1 MKSQIEKKSRE
12 IKSLFETSTVSITIA
27 QGSIYFSIWDN
38 RKEDREEMAIV
49 KAKAVK
55 WIMENDDRKWLHA
68 KSRGYRVWWWGGNQ
82 TRNMG
87 LRCGI
92 KTKLTDA
99 EHQAVVAGPDAWRAI
114 QEK

>member
-1 MKSQIEKKSRE
+1 MKSQIEKNSRE
-12 IKSLFETSTVSITIA
+12 IKKLFETSTVSITVA
-27 QGSIYFSIWDN
+27 QGSIYFSIWDD
-38 RKEDREEMAIV
+38 RKEDREAMAVV

-55 WIMENDDRKWLHA
+55 WIMENDDRKWHHA
-68 KSRGYRVWWWGGNQ
+68 KCRGYRVWWWDGNE

-92 KTKLTDA
+92 RTKLTDA
-99 EHQAVVAGPDAWRAI
+99 ERQAMGNGPAAWNAI